1 MLRSIGK
8 QSGESVESVLKKKTK
23 EGFAEKKPY
32 LLYWSAERVGRQISR
47 ELGELPRRRA
57 SVVNWRLTP
66 RAHQRSREDGRC
78 PGCEPPPAD
87 SPRTIHHTT
96 SAHPA
101 NQSPHLRLSE
111 QHTCV
116 HATTFRNH
124 RGAISLPF
132 SHFHFG
138 ALWLQTYAAP

>member
-8 QSGESVESVLKKKTK
+8 QSGESVESVLEKKTK
-23 EGFAEKKPY
+23 EGFAEEKPY

-57 SVVNWRLTP
+57 SVVNWWLTQ
-66 RAHQRSREDGRC
+66 RAHQRSQEDGHC

-87 SPRTIHHTT
+87 SPPTIHHTT

-111 QHTCV
+111 QLSVYTRRLSEITV
-116 HATTFRNH
+116 GR
-124 RGAISLPF
+124 SLSPF